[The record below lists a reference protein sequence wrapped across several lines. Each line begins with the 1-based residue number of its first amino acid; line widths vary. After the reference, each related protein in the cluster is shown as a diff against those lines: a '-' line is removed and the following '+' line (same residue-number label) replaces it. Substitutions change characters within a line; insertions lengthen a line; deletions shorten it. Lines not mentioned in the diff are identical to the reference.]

1 MTLHLMTF
9 EEFLWAVGEEQM
21 AEAIRAHARTLSTF
35 MTRSHAPYAVVFS
48 ERNFG
53 VEQGERGEEI
63 KCLPLYAAHCLE
75 EGLVRA
81 DA

>member
-1 MTLHLMTF
+1 MTF

-35 MTRSHAPYAVVFS
+35 MVHAHAPYAVVFS
-48 ERNFG
+48 ERNFD
-53 VEQGERGEEI
+53 VERGERGERGEKI
-63 KCLPLYAAHCLE
+63 RCLPLYAAHCLE

>member
-1 MTLHLMTF
+1 MTF

-21 AEAIRAHARTLSTF
+21 AEAIRVHARTLSTF
-35 MTRSHAPYAVVFS
+35 MVHAHAPYAVVFS
-48 ERNFG
+48 ERNVDVERG
-53 VEQGERGEEI
+53 EQGEKI

-75 EGLVRA
+75 EGLVRT